1 MAREEV
7 KRSLHFMLK
16 VVVADSMGDAL
27 VVAVAS
33 EEVTKAEEADVDVGV
48 VATAGQNP
56 IFPPDHTL
64 IRSGRFLAIMRR
76 ARYFISTI
84 KLNRAR

>member
-1 MAREEV
+1 
-7 KRSLHFMLK
+7 
-16 VVVADSMGDAL
+16 MGDAL

-48 VATAGQNP
+48 VATGGKNP
-56 IFPPDHTL
+56 ILPPDHTL

-76 ARYFISTI
+76 ARYFLPKIN
-84 KLNRAR
+84 LNRARSMRSRYWNFQ